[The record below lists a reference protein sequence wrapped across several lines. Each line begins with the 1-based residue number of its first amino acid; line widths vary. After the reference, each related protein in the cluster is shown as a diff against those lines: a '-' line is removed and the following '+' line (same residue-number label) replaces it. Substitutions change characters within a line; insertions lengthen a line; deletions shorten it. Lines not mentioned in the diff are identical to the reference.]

1 MGEESHGREGGSRL
15 GAGVTV
21 SEWVGGGV
29 VPCQI
34 AAFEMP
40 VRHG

>member
-1 MGEESHGREGGSRL
+1 MGEKEESRL